1 MRHSDIR
8 MTLGYGK
15 EKKMKTQRSAK
26 DAFADTL
33 PTLVL
38 TAGKAD
44 LHSLCTAMTK
54 GEISVIL

>member
-1 MRHSDIR
+1 